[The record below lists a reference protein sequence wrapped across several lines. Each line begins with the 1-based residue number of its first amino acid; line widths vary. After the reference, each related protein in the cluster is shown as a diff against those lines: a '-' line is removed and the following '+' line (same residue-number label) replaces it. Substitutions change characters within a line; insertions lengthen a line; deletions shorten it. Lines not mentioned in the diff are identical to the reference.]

1 MSTLERITRTAITW
15 IVTILVPLALMLT
28 SIRLIVNQA
37 FLQFEYHTPN
47 FPADPYGF
55 TLQDRLKWAPVA
67 VDYLLND
74 AGIEYLGDLTFAD
87 GTPLYNQR
95 ELSHMVDV
103 KNLVQLGFRVWDI
116 SLGLLVGLGLA
127 SWGARWSIEYRRG
140 LSHGGWLTVGLL
152 IAILVGVFL
161 NFDALFTEF
170 HRLFFT
176 GNSWLF
182 YFSDTLIRLFPMRFW
197 QDAFILFG
205 VISLVVGALLG
216 VFMGRSVRSSE
227 QKMRQ
232 LTPQEETK

>member
-1 MSTLERITRTAITW
+1 MSPLERTTRTAVTW

-28 SIRLIVNQA
+28 SIRLIINQT

-55 TLQDRLKWAPVA
+55 TLEDRLKWAPIA

-74 AGIEYLGDLTFAD
+74 AGIDFLGNLTFPD
-87 GTPLYNQR
+87 GIPLYNQR

-103 KNLVQLGFRVWDI
+103 KNLVQFSFRVWEI

-127 SWGARWSIEYRRG
+127 AWGARWSIDYRRG
-140 LSHGGWLTVGLL
+140 LGRGGWLTVGLL
-152 IAILVGVFL
+152 VAILIGVFL
-161 NFDALFTEF
+161 NFDALFTGF

-176 GNSWLF
+176 GDSWLF

-205 VISLVVGALLG
+205 VISLVGGILLG
-216 VFMGRSVRSSE
+216 IFMGRSVRASE
-227 QKMRQ
+227 EKVRQ
-232 LTPQEETK
+232 LAPQDGTQ